1 MRLRTKLIA
10 YFVVIALLV
19 PIVGAA
25 AVSRIRT
32 INGSVHELSDR
43 AVPRLRAAERLG
55 EIQRAQEVAALSFQ
69 TTGRDEDRQRYLQ
82 LSEQFDAELA
92 RLKELDQ
99 TDRGKELLQNI
110 AAERARF
117 TNAGTQL
124 ITARQTVDRNITNLR
139 AKDEEMVQQ
148 LNKIRARFVSGG
160 SGSDIGNIPVSLRN
174 QVNDLLLGTEGM
186 LHQVAV
192 QFQIASSYVLAPNDD
207 LKQQFDTASSLFAS
221 SFNIA
226 NAAGGP
232 EDRAILVGVQSSF
245 RQFETG
251 ARAMMSAADI
261 TKRAREVFP
270 EASAKIGDL
279 LTNYID
285 WQSQQVTSARNA
297 SASTL
302 SGANQLLIAM
312 TVLAFAM
319 AAGLG
324 LVFARA
330 ITRPIAHLRDVA
342 DRVSTGDLENV
353 EINVE
358 SQDEIGDLAASFRR
372 MVASIKF
379 LMMRDADEESADQD
393 QEDGLDVRAAS

>member
-19 PIVGAA
+19 PVVGMA
-25 AVSRIRT
+25 AVNCIRT
-32 INGSVHELSDR
+32 INGSVQELSDK

-69 TTGRDEDRQRYLQ
+69 ATGRDEDRQRYLA

-110 AAERARF
+110 SSERARF
-117 TNAGTQL
+117 INAGTQL
-124 ITARQTVDRNITNLR
+124 ITARQTVDRNIANLR
-139 AKDEEMVQQ
+139 AKNDEMVQQ
-148 LNKIRARFVSGG
+148 LNKIRARFASSG
-160 SGSDIGNIPVSLRN
+160 SGSDLGTIPVSLRN

-192 QFQIASSYVLAPNDD
+192 QFQIASGYVLSPNDD
-207 LKQQFDTASSLFAS
+207 LKQQFETASSLFAS
-221 SFNIA
+221 SLNIA
-226 NAAGGP
+226 NTAGGP

-245 RQFETG
+245 RQFETS

-270 EASAKIGDL
+270 EASGKIGGL
-279 LTNYID
+279 LTSYID
-285 WQSQQVTSARNA
+285 WQSQQVTNARNA

-302 SGANQLLIAM
+302 SGAMQLLVAM

-324 LVFARA
+324 LIFARA
-330 ITRPIAHLRDVA
+330 ITQPIAHLRDIA

-353 EINVE
+353 DITVE
-358 SQDEIGDLAASFRR
+358 SEDEIGDLAASFRR

-379 LMMRDADEESADQD
+379 LMMRGAEEKSGDAQG
-393 QEDGLDVRAAS
+393 GLDVRAAS

>member
-19 PIVGAA
+19 PIVGLA
-25 AVSRIRT
+25 AVNRIRT
-32 INGSVHELSDR
+32 INSSVQELSDK

-55 EIQRAQEVAALSFQ
+55 EIQHAQEVAALSFQ
-69 TTGRDEDRQRYLQ
+69 ATGRDEDRQRYLD

-99 TDRGKELLQNI
+99 TERGKELLQNI
-110 AAERARF
+110 SGERARF

-124 ITARQTVDRNITNLR
+124 ITARQTVDRNIANLR
-139 AKDEEMVQQ
+139 TKDDEMVQQ
-148 LNKIRARFVSGG
+148 LNKIRARFASSG
-160 SGSDIGNIPVSLRN
+160 SGSDLGTIPVSLRN

-192 QFQIASSYVLAPNDD
+192 QFQIASGYVLSPNDD
-207 LKQQFDTASSLFAS
+207 LKQQFETASSLFAS
-221 SFNIA
+221 SLNIA
-226 NAAGGP
+226 NTAGGP

-245 RQFETG
+245 RQFETS

-270 EASAKIGDL
+270 EASGKIGGL
-279 LTNYID
+279 LTSYID
-285 WQSQQVTSARNA
+285 WQSQQVTNARND

-302 SGANQLLIAM
+302 SSATQLLIAM

-324 LVFARA
+324 LIFARA

-353 EINVE
+353 DITVE
-358 SQDEIGDLAASFRR
+358 SEDEIGDLAASFRR

-379 LMMRDADEESADQD
+379 LMMRGTEGESGDEQ
-393 QEDGLDVRAAS
+393 DGLDVRAAS

>member
-19 PIVGAA
+19 PIVGTA
-25 AVSRIRT
+25 AVNRIRT
-32 INGSVHELSDR
+32 INGGVQELSDK

-69 TTGRDEDRQRYLQ
+69 ATGRDEDRQRYLD

-110 AAERARF
+110 AGERARF

-124 ITARQTVDRNITNLR
+124 ITARQTVDRNIANLR
-139 AKDEEMVQQ
+139 ARDDEMVQQ
-148 LNKIRARFVSGG
+148 LNKIRARFASSG
-160 SGSDIGNIPVSLRN
+160 SGADIGTIPVSLRN

-192 QFQIASSYVLAPNDD
+192 QFQIASSYVLSPNDD

-221 SFNIA
+221 SLNIA
-226 NAAGGP
+226 NTAGGP

-245 RQFETG
+245 RQFETS

-270 EASAKIGDL
+270 EASARIGDL
-279 LTNYID
+279 LASYID

-312 TVLAFAM
+312 TVLAFTM

-330 ITRPIAHLRDVA
+330 ITRPIAHLRDIA
-342 DRVSTGDLENV
+342 DRVSTGDLANV
-353 EINVE
+353 DITVE
-358 SQDEIGDLAASFRR
+358 SNDEIGDLAASFRR

-379 LMMRDADEESADQD
+379 LMMRGTDEEDGEEQG
-393 QEDGLDVRAAS
+393 GLDVRAAS

>member
-25 AVSRIRT
+25 AVNRIRT
-32 INGSVHELSDR
+32 INSSVQELSDK

-124 ITARQTVDRNITNLR
+124 ITARQTVDRNIANLR

-148 LNKIRARFVSGG
+148 LNKIRARFASGG

-192 QFQIASSYVLAPNDD
+192 QFQIASSYVLAPNED
-207 LKQQFDTASSLFAS
+207 LKQQFDTASALFAS
-221 SFNIA
+221 SFNVA
-226 NAAGGP
+226 NTAGGP

-245 RQFETG
+245 RQFETS

-270 EASAKIGDL
+270 EASAKIGGL
-279 LTNYID
+279 LTSYID
-285 WQSQQVTSARNA
+285 WQSERVTGARNA
-297 SASTL
+297 SASAL

-312 TVLAFAM
+312 TVLAFVM

-330 ITRPIAHLRDVA
+330 ITQPIAHLRDVA

-358 SQDEIGDLAASFRR
+358 SQDEIGDLATSFRR

-379 LMMRDADEESADQD
+379 LMMHGADEESADD
-393 QEDGLDVRAAS
+393 QDGLGMRAAS

>member
-19 PIVGAA
+19 PIVGLA
-25 AVSRIRT
+25 AVNRIRT
-32 INGSVHELSDR
+32 INSSVQELSDK

-55 EIQRAQEVAALSFQ
+55 EIQHAQEVAALSFQ
-69 TTGRDEDRQRYLQ
+69 ATGRDEDRQRYLD

-99 TDRGKELLQNI
+99 TERGKELLQNI
-110 AAERARF
+110 SGERARF

-124 ITARQTVDRNITNLR
+124 ITARQTVDRNIANLR
-139 AKDEEMVQQ
+139 TKDDEMVQQ
-148 LNKIRARFVSGG
+148 LNKIRARFASSG
-160 SGSDIGNIPVSLRN
+160 SGSDLGTIPVSLRN

-192 QFQIASSYVLAPNDD
+192 QFQIASGYVLSPNDD
-207 LKQQFDTASSLFAS
+207 LKQQFETASSLFAS
-221 SFNIA
+221 SLNIA
-226 NAAGGP
+226 NTAGGP

-245 RQFETG
+245 RQFETS

-270 EASAKIGDL
+270 EASGKIGGL
-279 LTNYID
+279 LTSYID
-285 WQSQQVTSARNA
+285 WQSQQVTNARND

-302 SGANQLLIAM
+302 SSATQLLIAM

-324 LVFARA
+324 LIFARA

-353 EINVE
+353 DITVE
-358 SQDEIGDLAASFRR
+358 SEDEIGDLAASFRR

-379 LMMRDADEESADQD
+379 LMMRGAEGESGDEQ
-393 QEDGLDVRAAS
+393 DGLDVRAAS

>member
-19 PIVGAA
+19 PVVGMA
-25 AVSRIRT
+25 AVNRIRT
-32 INGSVHELSDR
+32 INGSVQELSDK

-69 TTGRDEDRQRYLQ
+69 ATGRDEDRQRYLA

-110 AAERARF
+110 SSERARF
-117 TNAGTQL
+117 INAGTQL
-124 ITARQTVDRNITNLR
+124 ITARQTVDRNIANLR
-139 AKDEEMVQQ
+139 AKNDEMVQQ
-148 LNKIRARFVSGG
+148 LNKIRARFASSG
-160 SGSDIGNIPVSLRN
+160 SGSDLGTIPVSLRN

-192 QFQIASSYVLAPNDD
+192 QFQIASGYVLSPNDD
-207 LKQQFDTASSLFAS
+207 LKQQFETASSLFAS
-221 SFNIA
+221 SLNIA
-226 NAAGGP
+226 NTAGGP
-232 EDRAILVGVQSSF
+232 EDRVILVGVQSSF
-245 RQFETG
+245 RQFETS

-270 EASAKIGDL
+270 EASGKIGGL
-279 LTNYID
+279 LTSYID
-285 WQSQQVTSARNA
+285 WQSQQVTNARNA

-302 SGANQLLIAM
+302 SGAMQLLVAM

-324 LVFARA
+324 LIFARA
-330 ITRPIAHLRDVA
+330 ITQPIAHLRDIA

-353 EINVE
+353 DITVE
-358 SQDEIGDLAASFRR
+358 SEDEIGDLAASFRR

-379 LMMRDADEESADQD
+379 LMMRGAEEKSGDAQG
-393 QEDGLDVRAAS
+393 GLDVRAAS

>member
-10 YFVVIALLV
+10 YFMVIALLV
-19 PIVGAA
+19 PVVGAA
-25 AVSRIRT
+25 AVNRIRT
-32 INGSVHELSDR
+32 INGSVQELSDK

-55 EIQRAQEVAALSFQ
+55 ELQRAQEVAALSFQ
-69 TTGRDEDRQRYLQ
+69 TTGRDEDRQRYLD
-82 LSEQFDAELA
+82 LSEQFDAELT

-110 AAERARF
+110 TTERARF

-124 ITARQTVDRNITNLR
+124 ITARQTVDRNIANLR
-139 AKDEEMVQQ
+139 TKDDEMVQQ
-148 LNKIRARFVSGG
+148 LNKIRARFASGG
-160 SGSDIGNIPVSLRN
+160 SGSDLGTIPVSLRN

-192 QFQIASSYVLAPNDD
+192 QFQIASGYVLAPNDD
-207 LKQQFDTASSLFAS
+207 LKQQFETASSLFAS
-221 SFNIA
+221 SLNIA
-226 NAAGGP
+226 NNAG
-232 EDRAILVGVQSSF
+232 
-245 RQFETG
+245 
-251 ARAMMSAADI
+251 DI

-270 EASAKIGDL
+270 EASAKIGGL
-279 LTNYID
+279 LTSYID
-285 WQSQQVTSARNA
+285 WQSQQVTNARNA
-297 SASTL
+297 SAGTL

-312 TVLAFAM
+312 TVLAFVM
-319 AAGLG
+319 AAGMG

-353 EINVE
+353 EITVE
-358 SQDEIGDLAASFRR
+358 SQDEIGDLATSFRR

-379 LMMRDADEESADQD
+379 LMLRGGDEETGD
-393 QEDGLDVRAAS
+393 EEGGLDVRAAS

>member
-19 PIVGAA
+19 PIVGLA
-25 AVSRIRT
+25 AVNRIRT
-32 INGSVHELSDR
+32 INSSVQELSDK

-55 EIQRAQEVAALSFQ
+55 EIQHAQEVAALSFQ
-69 TTGRDEDRQRYLQ
+69 ATGRDEDRQRYLD

-99 TDRGKELLQNI
+99 TERGKELLQNI
-110 AAERARF
+110 SGERARF

-124 ITARQTVDRNITNLR
+124 ITARQTVDRNIANLR
-139 AKDEEMVQQ
+139 SKDDEMVQQ
-148 LNKIRARFVSGG
+148 LNKIRARFASSG
-160 SGSDIGNIPVSLRN
+160 SGSDLGTIPVSLRN

-192 QFQIASSYVLAPNDD
+192 QFQIASGYVLSPNDD
-207 LKQQFDTASSLFAS
+207 LKQQFETASSLFAS
-221 SFNIA
+221 SLNIA
-226 NAAGGP
+226 NTAGGP

-245 RQFETG
+245 RQFETS

-270 EASAKIGDL
+270 EASGKIGGL
-279 LTNYID
+279 LTSYID
-285 WQSQQVTSARNA
+285 WQSQQVTNARND

-302 SGANQLLIAM
+302 SSATQLLIAM

-324 LVFARA
+324 LIFARA

-353 EINVE
+353 DITVE
-358 SQDEIGDLAASFRR
+358 SEDEIGDLAASFRR

-379 LMMRDADEESADQD
+379 LMMRGAEGESGDEQ
-393 QEDGLDVRAAS
+393 DGLDVRAAS

>member
-19 PIVGAA
+19 PIVGLA
-25 AVSRIRT
+25 AVNRIRT
-32 INGSVHELSDR
+32 INSSVQELSDK

-55 EIQRAQEVAALSFQ
+55 EIQHAQEVAALSFQ
-69 TTGRDEDRQRYLQ
+69 ATGRDEDRQRYLD

-110 AAERARF
+110 AGERARF

-124 ITARQTVDRNITNLR
+124 ITARQTVDRNIANLR
-139 AKDEEMVQQ
+139 SKDDEMVQQ
-148 LNKIRARFVSGG
+148 LNKIRARFASSG
-160 SGSDIGNIPVSLRN
+160 SGSDLGTIPVSLRN

-192 QFQIASSYVLAPNDD
+192 QFQIASGYVLSPNDD
-207 LKQQFDTASSLFAS
+207 LKQQFETASSLFAS
-221 SFNIA
+221 SLNIA
-226 NAAGGP
+226 NTAGGP

-245 RQFETG
+245 RQFETS

-270 EASAKIGDL
+270 EASGKIGGL
-279 LTNYID
+279 LTSYID
-285 WQSQQVTSARNA
+285 WQSQQVTNARND

-302 SGANQLLIAM
+302 SSATQLLIAM

-324 LVFARA
+324 LIFARA

-353 EINVE
+353 DITVE
-358 SQDEIGDLAASFRR
+358 SEDEIGDLAASFRR

-379 LMMRDADEESADQD
+379 LMMRGAEGESGDEQ
-393 QEDGLDVRAAS
+393 DGLDVRAAS

>member
-10 YFVVIALLV
+10 YFMVIALLV
-19 PIVGAA
+19 PVVGAA
-25 AVSRIRT
+25 AVNRIRT
-32 INGSVHELSDR
+32 INGSVQELSDK

-55 EIQRAQEVAALSFQ
+55 ELQRAQEVAALSFQ
-69 TTGRDEDRQRYLQ
+69 TTGRDEDRQRYLD
-82 LSEQFDAELA
+82 LSEQFDAELT

-110 AAERARF
+110 TTERARF

-124 ITARQTVDRNITNLR
+124 ITARQTVDRNIANLR
-139 AKDEEMVQQ
+139 TKDDEMVQQ
-148 LNKIRARFVSGG
+148 LNKIRARFASGG
-160 SGSDIGNIPVSLRN
+160 SGSDLGTIPVSLRN

-192 QFQIASSYVLAPNDD
+192 QFQIASGYVLAPNDD
-207 LKQQFDTASSLFAS
+207 LKQQFETASSLFAS
-221 SFNIA
+221 SLNIA
-226 NAAGGP
+226 NNAGGP

-245 RQFETG
+245 RQFETS

-270 EASAKIGDL
+270 EASAKIGGL
-279 LTNYID
+279 LTSYID
-285 WQSQQVTSARNA
+285 WQSQQVTNARNA
-297 SASTL
+297 SAGTL

-312 TVLAFAM
+312 TVLAFVM
-319 AAGLG
+319 AAGMG

-353 EINVE
+353 EITVE
-358 SQDEIGDLAASFRR
+358 SQDEIGDLATSFRR

-379 LMMRDADEESADQD
+379 LMLRGGDEETGD
-393 QEDGLDVRAAS
+393 EEGGLDVRAAS

>member
-19 PIVGAA
+19 PVVGMA
-25 AVSRIRT
+25 AVNRIRT
-32 INGSVHELSDR
+32 INGSVQELSDK

-69 TTGRDEDRQRYLQ
+69 ATGRDEDRQRYLA

-110 AAERARF
+110 SSERARF
-117 TNAGTQL
+117 INAGTQL
-124 ITARQTVDRNITNLR
+124 ITARQTVDRNIANLR
-139 AKDEEMVQQ
+139 AKNDEMVQQ
-148 LNKIRARFVSGG
+148 LNKIRARFASSG
-160 SGSDIGNIPVSLRN
+160 SGSDLGTIPVSLRN

-192 QFQIASSYVLAPNDD
+192 QFQIASGYVLSPNDD
-207 LKQQFDTASSLFAS
+207 LKQQFETASSLFAS
-221 SFNIA
+221 SLNIA
-226 NAAGGP
+226 NTAGGP

-245 RQFETG
+245 RQFETS

-270 EASAKIGDL
+270 EASGKIGGL
-279 LTNYID
+279 LTSYID
-285 WQSQQVTSARNA
+285 WQSQQVTNARNA

-302 SGANQLLIAM
+302 SGAMQLLVAM

-324 LVFARA
+324 LIFARA
-330 ITRPIAHLRDVA
+330 ITQPIAHLRDIA

-353 EINVE
+353 DITVE
-358 SQDEIGDLAASFRR
+358 SEDEIGDLAASFRR

-379 LMMRDADEESADQD
+379 LMMRGAEEKSGDAQG
-393 QEDGLDVRAAS
+393 GLDVRAAS

>member
-1 MRLRTKLIA
+1 
-10 YFVVIALLV
+10 
-19 PIVGAA
+19 
-25 AVSRIRT
+25 
-32 INGSVHELSDR
+32 
-43 AVPRLRAAERLG
+43 
-55 EIQRAQEVAALSFQ
+55 
-69 TTGRDEDRQRYLQ
+69 
-82 LSEQFDAELA
+82 
-92 RLKELDQ
+92 
-99 TDRGKELLQNI
+99 
-110 AAERARF
+110 
-117 TNAGTQL
+117 
-124 ITARQTVDRNITNLR
+124 
-139 AKDEEMVQQ
+139 VQQ
-148 LNKIRARFVSGG
+148 LNKIRARFVSSG
-160 SGSDIGNIPVSLRN
+160 SGADIGNIPVSLRN

-226 NAAGGP
+226 NTAGGP

-245 RQFETG
+245 RQFETS

-270 EASAKIGDL
+270 EASAKIGGL
-279 LTNYID
+279 LTSYID
-285 WQSQQVTSARNA
+285 WQSQQVTSARDA

-330 ITRPIAHLRDVA
+330 ITRPIAHLRDIA

-353 EINVE
+353 EINVD

-379 LMMRDADEESADQD
+379 LMMSGADEESAHE
-393 QEDGLDVRAAS
+393 EDGLDVRAAS